1 MKPDLEMPEA
11 PATGTRLALVPVQA
25 ANVVAEQTTP
35 SAITK
40 GEAAVGID
48 AKGSSAVKT
57 AMDAFSGKES
67 A

>member
-1 MKPDLEMPEA
+1 M
-11 PATGTRLALVPVQA
+11 TWLALVPEQV
-25 ANVVAEQTTP
+25 ANEVAEQTTP

-48 AKGSSAVKT
+48 AKGSRAVKT
-57 AMDAFSGKES
+57 AMDALNGKES

>member
-1 MKPDLEMPEA
+1 MPA
-11 PATGTRLALVPVQA
+11 PPKAAPWLALVAVQA
-25 ANVVAEQTTP
+25 ASLVAEQTTP

-57 AMDAFSGKES
+57 AMDAFNGKDS
-67 A
+67 D

>member
-1 MKPDLEMPEA
+1 MPA
-11 PATGTRLALVPVQA
+11 PPKAAPWLALVAGQA
-25 ANVVAEQTTP
+25 VSLVAEQTTP

-57 AMDAFSGKES
+57 AMDAFSGKDS
-67 A
+67 D